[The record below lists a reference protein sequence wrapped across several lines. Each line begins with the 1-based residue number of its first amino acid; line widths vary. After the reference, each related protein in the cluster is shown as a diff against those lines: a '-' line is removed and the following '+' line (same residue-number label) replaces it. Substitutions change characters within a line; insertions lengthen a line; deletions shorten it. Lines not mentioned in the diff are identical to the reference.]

1 MSTVKERL
9 DNSASI
15 FQKYDS
21 PISVAV
27 RMAQFA
33 LESQAGQ
40 SDLFKKSNNG
50 FGIKYSAP
58 YTGDKVLHNSMEV
71 EIGRASCRERV

>member
-1 MSTVKERL
+1 MKQRL
-9 DNSASI
+9 SQVAPL

-40 SDLFKKSNNG
+40 SVLFKKSNNG
-50 FGIKYSAP
+50 FGI
-58 YTGDKVLHNSMEV
+58 
-71 EIGRASCRERV
+71 